1 MLFGKVALI
10 GVGLLGGSLG
20 RALRQRAC
28 AGEVVGYARRPETL
42 QECELTGATDHTS
55 LDLNAV
61 VRDADL
67 IVLGTPLGEMGPMT
81 RRLLPVLKAGA
92 IVTDVGSVKAGV
104 VSELE
109 PLVHSAGAAF
119 VGSHPMAGS
128 EKTGVLASRDDLFQ
142 GAVCVITPTSQ
153 TPGPALRKI
162 QALWEGVGGRVLQ
175 LTPEEHDV
183 FVSRSSH
190 LPHVLATE
198 LVHTVL
204 GGNRPVNQRDLCAT
218 GFKSATRLAS
228 GSPEMWR
235 DIALANRAALLEILG
250 EFRDQLADFQQLLAA
265 GDGSALLQRYVAAK
279 QLRDDWLPVEAPAS
293 LMEPRTERPIS

>member
-28 AGEVVGYARRPETL
+28 ASEVVGYARRPETL
-42 QECELTGATDHTS
+42 EECELTGATDHGS
-55 LDLNAV
+55 LDLNTV

-81 RRLLPVLKAGA
+81 RRLLPVLKVGA
-92 IVTDVGSVKAGV
+92 IVTDVGSVKASV

-109 PLVHSAGAAF
+109 PLVQVAGAAF

-128 EKTGVLASRDDLFQ
+128 EKAGVLASRADLFQ
-142 GAVCVITPTSQ
+142 GAVCVITPTPQ
-153 TPGPALRKI
+153 TSGPSLRRI
-162 QALWEGVGGRVLQ
+162 HALWEAVGGRVLQ

-198 LVHTVL
+198 LVHAVL
-204 GGNRPVNQRDLCAT
+204 GGHRPVTQHELCAT

-250 EFRDQLADFQQLLAA
+250 EYQTHLADFQRLLSS
-265 GDGSALLQRYVAAK
+265 GDGSALLQRFVAAK
-279 QLRDDWLPVEAPAS
+279 RLRDGWLPVEVPAPR
-293 LMEPRTERPIS
+293 MEPRTERPIS